1 MSAARITGIHVEGL
15 RTLADVH
22 LELAGLTVLIG
33 ENGTGKSSLIEVC
46 ELLRRM
52 ASQDFLLEFYHP
64 HGGVY
69 ALLRDGA
76 PRLRLAVEFALSLAG
91 APPAVAEYSVSLARD
106 GAGVT
111 IEAEH
116 LRLTDPGAKIPTL
129 VMLERTREVARFSNG
144 THLVPFEGLVATRL
158 ALASVGQGA
167 TRNWTI
173 DVVLEALRSIDV
185 HLPFEVLPS
194 WAARAYSR
202 KSEIR
207 GSVLLQPAERLD
219 LLGTNLVNVYYA
231 LREQSDRAH
240 WDDTMDLLRLGLG
253 GGFEEVRMAADAGG
267 GAHALAV
274 KWRGRDQPMTASAL
288 SDGQVAFLAFVGLYR
303 LPRKRALVAVDEPE
317 LHLHPGL
324 LTRVVQIFEVM
335 AEQQPV
341 ILSTHSD
348 RLLDAVADPVAAVR
362 VCELRDNATQLRRLD
377 ADSLAAW
384 LADYRGLG
392 DLRSEGHLVDVLED
406 AT

>member
-1 MSAARITGIHVEGL
+1 VTTARITEIHVEGL
-15 RTLADVH
+15 RTLADVR
-22 LELAGLTVLIG
+22 LKLDGLTVLIG
-33 ENGTGKSSLIEVC
+33 ENGTGKSSIIEAC

-52 ASQDFLLEFYHP
+52 ASQDFMSEFYNP
-64 HGGVY
+64 HGGAF

-76 PRLRLAVEFALSLAG
+76 STLRLTVCFQASFPGEPSTVL
-91 APPAVAEYSVSLARD
+91 EYRVGLARE
-106 GAGVT
+106 GAGVV
-111 IEAEH
+111 IHEEH
-116 LRLTDPGAKIPTL
+116 LRVTYPDKPGPWKVID
-129 VMLERTREVARFSNG
+129 RGQRFARYFNG
-144 THLVPFEGLVATRL
+144 MQLVPLESLAPTAL
-158 ALASVGQGA
+158 ALAGLGTSGPRHWAIG
-167 TRNWTI
+167 
-173 DVVLEALRSIDV
+173 VVREALRAIDV

-207 GSVLLQPAERLD
+207 GSVLLQPADRLD
-219 LLGTNLVNVYYA
+219 LLGSNLVNVYYA
-231 LREQSDRAH
+231 LREQSDRAY

-253 GGFEEVRMAADAGG
+253 GGFEEVRSAADPGG
-267 GAHALAV
+267 GAHAIAV
-274 KWRGRDQPMTASAL
+274 KWRGRDQPMPASAL
-288 SDGQVAFLAFVGLYR
+288 SDGQIAFLAFVGLYR
-303 LPRKRALVAVDEPE
+303 LPRSRALLAIDEPE

-324 LTRVVQIFEVM
+324 LARVVQIFEAM

-341 ILSTHSD
+341 LLSTHSD

-377 ADSLAAW
+377 AASLAVW

-406 AT
+406 AP

>member
-1 MSAARITGIHVEGL
+1 MTTARITEIHVEGL
-15 RTLADVH
+15 RTLADVW
-22 LELAGLTVLIG
+22 LKLDGLTVLIG
-33 ENGTGKSSLIEVC
+33 ENGTGKSSIIEAC

-52 ASQDFLLEFYHP
+52 ASQDFMSEFYNP
-64 HGGVY
+64 HGGAF

-76 PRLRLAVEFALSLAG
+76 SVLRLTVCFKATFPGEPSTLI
-91 APPAVAEYSVSLARD
+91 EYRVGLARE
-106 GAGVT
+106 GAGVV
-111 IEAEH
+111 IQEEH
-116 LRLTDPGAKIPTL
+116 LR
-129 VMLERTREVARFSNG
+129 VAYPDKPEALQVIQRRQRFARYFNG
-144 THLVPFEGLVATRL
+144 MHLVPLEGLLPTTL
-158 ALASVGQGA
+158 ALAGLGTSGPRHWA
-167 TRNWTI
+167 I
-173 DVVLEALRSIDV
+173 AVVREALQAIDV

-207 GSVLLQPAERLD
+207 GSVLLQPADRLD

-231 LREQSDRAH
+231 LREQSDRAY

-253 GGFEEVRMAADAGG
+253 GGFEEVRSAADSGG
-267 GAHALAV
+267 GAHAIAV
-274 KWRGRDQPMTASAL
+274 KWRGRDQPMLASAL
-288 SDGQVAFLAFVGLYR
+288 SDGQIAFLAFVGLYR
-303 LPRKRALVAVDEPE
+303 LPRSRSLVAIDEPE

-324 LTRVVQIFEVM
+324 LARVVQIFEAM

-341 ILSTHSD
+341 LLSTHSD
-348 RLLDAVADPVAAVR
+348 RLLDAVSDPVAAVR